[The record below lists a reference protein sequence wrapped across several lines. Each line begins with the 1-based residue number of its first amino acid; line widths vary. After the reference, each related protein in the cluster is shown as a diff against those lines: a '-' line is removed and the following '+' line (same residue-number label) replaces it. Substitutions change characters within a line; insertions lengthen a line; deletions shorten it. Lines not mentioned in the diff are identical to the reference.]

1 MPPKRKATKAPSEDV
16 GVVYK
21 VYRDE
26 DTTTS
31 WDTAWHN
38 NSAADMLQGTYPT
51 LAEANAAAEA
61 NLLEEWDQDFFPT
74 YEINRD
80 ADGLITVNAIALEG
94 ETFTVRVVKVG
105 MEEKPLQDSTE
116 VFVVTRTVFV
126 DDDYAKPAG
135 KEIVGVCQSLVGAGK
150 AVEKYMDDNKEK
162 LPKAIKKM
170 KKKDGGVSGVVKQ
183 GRKEVVI
190 VSIEDWDVKS

>member
-31 WDTAWHN
+31 WDTTWHD
-38 NSAADMLQGTYPT
+38 NSEADMLQGTYPT

-61 NLLEEWDQDFFPT
+61 NLLEGWHQDFFPT
-74 YEINRD
+74 YEISRD
-80 ADGLITVNAIALEG
+80 ADGLITVNAIAIEG

-105 MEEKPLQDSTE
+105 MEEKPSQESTE
-116 VFVVTRTVFV
+116 VFVVTRAVFV
-126 DDDYAKPAG
+126 DDDYVKPAG
-135 KEIVGVCQSLVGAGK
+135 KEIVGVCQSLAGAGK
-150 AVEKYMDDNKEK
+150 TVEKYMEDNKEK
-162 LPKAIKKM
+162 LPKAIKK

-183 GRKEVVI
+183 GRQEVVI